1 MYSSRKY
8 NIANSHPTLSSYYNS
23 RFMNLKI
30 TYLSLSLFILRI
42 GEDKNNPIYRIAYG
56 VVSPSDHSM
65 EKATVSKF
73 SQFGSYGNKK
83 VYLGSISISSEREI
97 ILGIYEALSI
107 GNSLKDSLE
116 RYGISNDNLMYDV
129 EYIRDGVSVPW
140 HKANILGNQLS
151 DSRYICMLNP
161 ETLFEIDGHLLEQ
174 EELDDAMRTLCV
186 KLREATG
193 LPFDT
198 SYDHIGN
205 LEILIAPDQDVYGKP
220 LVKYWHDK
228 QPFRQYVELSSELT
242 DRADLVTVNIRI
254 TAGGVITTDTLLSD
268 KPNDNE
274 NTTFSTS
281 SEYPPQAVEI
291 KIWLTKSSEV
301 RLVHLSTHYFV
312 GEICFSLAI
321 VQSEIHIQSDW
332 LERVKGAMHKN
343 KKELVDIASSV
354 QRTHSESHHIRNE
367 DFPQWLKRK
376 STIKSIERCDD
387 AYFPVGWDCK
397 TQESGS
403 LAFLEWFK
411 AKTNGA
417 KWVFLQDP
425 YFEDVAL
432 SFIALTDIQGECIIL
447 TQTDLRT
454 NADNTI
460 STSSTSQRK
469 TKILSM
475 IKDYP
480 SLYGSMRLIIR
491 DMPGSGPKL
500 HDRYLFIGYGDD
512 RCEGYMLSNSLQ
524 GATKKSPLLIT
535 RIGTPVLVKVKQH
548 INKLIDK
555 DEVEVETIYHYSD
568 RTSSTPQEREEIADP
583 VFYDCL
589 QAMNHPL
596 DPACLDQ
603 VLNDILKEGTA
614 DRISTFGYYLAHIG
628 DDELHSIHQIMGAR
642 IANNPK
648 AIEALKSFILEHH
661 KSSFP
666 IGFEGFSE
674 RGYRNNHFPDILEFS
689 YHEII
694 HRNHTHLIDNS
705 YIGFSHPIWG
715 MEHACVLLIRASA
728 QDTID
733 ALKQLRDQLVK
744 IKTDKTITSI
754 YKITN
759 TLLCMIFNSV
769 VFDWD
774 GDLMEKMLIDG
785 NDWCRGLGALILIYK
800 ANYSNFDIR
809 TYSKLLQSHD
819 ERITL
824 CNTLIF
830 SSERNIK
837 RTDIYDHLIE
847 EIKESDIEYAYKNIL
862 DILRGC
868 YPLKTQET
876 YINKIYRSLIQD
888 GRLDRDILSSRLT
901 EDLFD
906 EYIQSGT
913 KSGSDVLV
921 MSLSLINGSLE
932 VLQAESQKILMDTKG
947 RLNRLIIKDHNNVFQ
962 ACSALKNL
970 RSLLER
976 ILAEHPSPSSELV
989 KINDEILSLLRRVG
1003 IEEP

>member
-1 MYSSRKY
+1 MS
-8 NIANSHPTLSSYYNS
+8 YNS
-23 RFMNLKI
+23 DLIKPEI
-30 TYLSLSLFILRI
+30 KHLSLRLFILRI
-42 GEDKNNPIYRIAYG
+42 GEDKKNPIYRIAYG
-56 VVSPSDHSM
+56 VVSPSDHAM
-65 EKATVSKF
+65 EKATGSDFSKL
-73 SQFGSYGNKK
+73 GSYGNKK
-83 VYLGSISISSEREI
+83 IYLGSISIFSDREI
-97 ILGIYEALSI
+97 ILGIYDALSI
-107 GNSLKDSLE
+107 GNSLKESLD
-116 RYGISNDNLMYDV
+116 RYGISNDDLMYDV
-129 EYIRDGVSVPW
+129 EYIRGGVPVPW

-151 DSRYICMLNP
+151 DSRYICMLEP

-174 EELDDAMRTLCV
+174 EALDGAMHTLSV

-198 SYDHIGN
+198 IYDHIGN
-205 LEILIAPDQDVYGKP
+205 LEILIAPDQDIYGRS

-228 QPFRQYVELSSELT
+228 QPFRQYIELSSELT
-242 DRADLVTVNIRI
+242 DGADLVTVNIKI
-254 TAGGVITTDTLLSD
+254 TVGGVVTVDTLLSD
-268 KPNDNE
+268 TPNDNK
-274 NTTFSTS
+274 NTTFSIP

-301 RLVHLSTHYFV
+301 RLVHLSTRHFI
-312 GEICFSLAI
+312 GEICFSLGI
-321 VQSEIHIQSDW
+321 VEGEIHIQSDW
-332 LERVKGAMHKN
+332 LERVKGAMPKN
-343 KKELVDIASSV
+343 KKGLVDIASSI
-354 QRTHSESHHIRNE
+354 QRTHSESHHIKNKGL
-367 DFPQWLKRK
+367 PQWLKRK
-376 STIKSIERCDD
+376 ATIKPIERCDD

-403 LAFLEWFK
+403 LSFLEWFK
-411 AKTNGA
+411 DKTDGA
-417 KWVFLQDP
+417 KWLFLQDP

-454 NADNTI
+454 NADNT
-460 STSSTSQRK
+460 SYTGGGSQRK
-469 TKILSM
+469 AKILSL
-475 IKDYP
+475 IKNYP
-480 SLYGSMRLIIR
+480 SLYDSMQLIIR

-500 HDRYLFIGYGDD
+500 HDRYLFIGYDDD

-535 RIGTPVLVKVKQH
+535 RIGTPVLVKVKKH
-548 INKLIDK
+548 ITELIDQNK
-555 DEVEVETIYHYSD
+555 VETIYNYSD
-568 RTSSTPQEREEIADP
+568 RTSSTPQERQEIIADP
-583 VFYDCL
+583 DLYACL
-589 QAMNHPL
+589 KKVMNQPL

-603 VLNDILKEGTA
+603 VLNDILKEKTA
-614 DRISTFGYYLAHIG
+614 DRISTFGYYLAHIS
-628 DDELHSIHQIMGAR
+628 DDELLSTHQVMGAR

-666 IGFEGFSE
+666 IGFEGFSG

-689 YHEII
+689 YHKII
-694 HRNHTHLIDNS
+694 HRNHTHLIDTS
-705 YIGFSHPIWG
+705 YIGPSHPIWG
-715 MEHACVLLIRASA
+715 MEHACILLIRASA

-733 ALKQLRDQLVK
+733 TLKQLRDQLIN

-759 TLLCMIFNSV
+759 MLLCMIFNSV

-785 NDWCRGLGALILIYK
+785 NDWCRGLGAFILIYK
-800 ANYSNFDIR
+800 AEDSNFDIR

-824 CNTLIF
+824 CNTIIF
-830 SSERNIK
+830 SSERNIN
-837 RTDIYDHLIE
+837 RDDTYNLLIE
-847 EIKESDIEYAYKNIL
+847 EVKGSDIDYAYNNIL
-862 DILRGC
+862 NILIGY
-868 YPLKTQET
+868 YPLELQET
-876 YINKIYRSLIQD
+876 YIRKIYEPLIQD
-888 GRLDRDILSSRLT
+888 GRLDRDKLSSRLT
-901 EDLFD
+901 EALFD
-906 EYIQSGT
+906 EYIQSGAKT
-913 KSGSDVLV
+913 RSDVLV

-932 VLQAESQKILMDTKG
+932 VLQAKSQKILMATE
-947 RLNRLIIKDHNNVFQ
+947 RHLNRLIIKDHNNVSQ

-970 RSLLER
+970 RSLLEG

-1003 IEEP
+1003 

>member
-1 MYSSRKY
+1 
-8 NIANSHPTLSSYYNS
+8 
-23 RFMNLKI
+23 MNPKI
-30 TYLSLSLFILRI
+30 TYLSLRLFILRI

-83 VYLGSISISSEREI
+83 VYLGSISIFSEGEKV
-97 ILGIYEALSI
+97 LGIYDALSM
-107 GNSLKDSLE
+107 GNSLKTSLNKYGIKNDSL
-116 RYGISNDNLMYDV
+116 RYDV
-129 EYIRDGVSVPW
+129 EYIYDGVSVPW

-151 DSRYICMLNP
+151 DSRYICMLKP
-161 ETLFEIDGHLLEQ
+161 ETLFEIDGHLLDQ
-174 EELDDAMRTLCV
+174 EELENAMRSLSV
-186 KLREATG
+186 KLREGTG

-205 LEILIAPDQDVYGKP
+205 LEILIAPDQDIYGRS
-220 LVKYWHDK
+220 LVKHWQDK
-228 QPFRQYVELSSELT
+228 ESFTQYVELSSKLT
-242 DRADLVTVNIRI
+242 DGADLVTVNIKLK
-254 TAGGVITTDTLLSD
+254 AGGVITIDTLLSD
-268 KPNDNE
+268 KPKDNE
-274 NTTFSTS
+274 NSTFSIP

-301 RLVHLSTHYFV
+301 RLVHLSTHHFI
-312 GEICFSLAI
+312 GEICFSLGI
-321 VQSEIHIQSDW
+321 VQSEIHIHSDW
-332 LERVKGAMHKN
+332 LDRVKGAMPKN
-343 KKELVDIASSV
+343 KKELVDKASSI
-354 QRTHSESHHIRNE
+354 QRTRSESHHRINKGL
-367 DFPQWLKRK
+367 PQWLKRK
-376 STIKSIERCDD
+376 VTIKPIERCDD
-387 AYFPVGWDCK
+387 AYFPAGWDCE

-403 LAFLEWFK
+403 LSFLEWFK
-411 AKTNGA
+411 AKTKGA
-417 KWVFLQDP
+417 KSVFLQDP

-432 SFIALTDIQGECIIL
+432 SFIALSDIQGECIIL
-447 TQTDLRT
+447 TQTDLKT
-454 NADNTI
+454 NTDNT
-460 STSSTSQRK
+460 SYTGGGSQRK
-469 TKILSM
+469 DRILSL
-475 IKDYP
+475 IKDNP
-480 SLYGSMRLIIR
+480 SLYDSMQLIIR
-491 DMPGSGPKL
+491 DMAGSGPKL
-500 HDRYLFIGYGDD
+500 HDRYLFIGYDD
-512 RCEGYMLSNSLQ
+512 GRCEGYMLSNSLQ

-535 RIGTPVLVKVKQH
+535 RIGTPVLVKVKKH
-548 INKLIDK
+548 IAKLIDPDK
-555 DEVEVETIYHYSD
+555 VETIYHYSD
-568 RTSSTPQEREEIADP
+568 RTSSSTQEGKEIADAD
-583 VFYDCL
+583 FYNFL

-596 DPACLDQ
+596 DPDCLDQ
-603 VLNDILKEGTA
+603 VLNDILKERTA
-614 DRISTFGYYLAHIG
+614 DRISTFGYYLAHSS
-628 DDELHSIHQIMGAR
+628 DDKCDSIRQYLGNQ
-642 IANNPK
+642 IANRPK
-648 AIEALKSFILEHH
+648 AIKALKDFILEHH

-666 IGFEGFSE
+666 IGFEGFSG
-674 RGYRNNHFPDILEFS
+674 RDYRDNHFSNILESS

-694 HRNHTHLIDNS
+694 HRNHTHLIGNC
-705 YIGFSHPIWG
+705 YKGFSYPVWG
-715 MEHACVLLIRASA
+715 MECACMLLIRASSHH
-728 QDTID
+728 TID
-733 ALKQLRDQLVK
+733 TLKQLRDQLVS

-862 DILRGC
+862 DILRDC

-876 YINKIYRSLIQD
+876 YINKIYRPLIQD

-901 EDLFD
+901 EYLFD

-921 MSLSLINGSLE
+921 MSLSLINGSLKA
-932 VLQAESQKILMDTKG
+932 LQEKSQKLLMETERK
-947 RLNRLIIKDHNNVFQ
+947 LNRLIIKDHNNVFQ

>member
-1 MYSSRKY
+1 MS
-8 NIANSHPTLSSYYNS
+8 YNS
-23 RFMNLKI
+23 DLIKPEI
-30 TYLSLSLFILRI
+30 KHLSLRLFILRI
-42 GEDKNNPIYRIAYG
+42 GDVKNSPIYKIAYG
-56 VVSPSDHSM
+56 AVIPSDYSL
-65 EKATVSKF
+65 EKATVSDF

-83 VYLGSISISSEREI
+83 IYLGSISIFSEREI
-97 ILGIYEALSI
+97 ILGIYDALSI
-107 GNSLKDSLE
+107 GNFLKESLD
-116 RYGISNDNLMYDV
+116 RYSISNDNLKYDV
-129 EYIRDGVSVPW
+129 KYIRDVVSVPW

-151 DSRYICMLNP
+151 DSRYICMLEP

-174 EELDDAMRTLCV
+174 ETLDGAMRTLSV

-205 LEILIAPDQDVYGKP
+205 LEILIAPDQDIYGRS
-220 LVKYWHDK
+220 LVKHSQDK
-228 QPFRQYVELSSELT
+228 ESFTQHVELSSKLT
-242 DRADLVTVNIRI
+242 DGADLVTVNIKI
-254 TAGGVITTDTLLSD
+254 TAGGVITVDTLLSD

-274 NTTFSTS
+274 NTTFSIP

-301 RLVHLSTHYFV
+301 RLVHLSTHHFIR
-312 GEICFSLAI
+312 EICFSLGI
-321 VQSEIHIQSDW
+321 VQSKIHIHSDW
-332 LERVKGAMHKN
+332 LERVKRAMPKN
-343 KKELVDIASSV
+343 KKELVDIASSI
-354 QRTHSESHHIRNE
+354 QRTHSESHHIKNKGL
-367 DFPQWLKRK
+367 PQWLKRK
-376 STIKSIERCDD
+376 ATIKPIERCDD
-387 AYFPVGWDCK
+387 AYFPAGWDCE

-403 LAFLEWFK
+403 LSFLEWFK
-411 AKTNGA
+411 DKTDGA
-417 KWVFLQDP
+417 KCLFLQDP

-432 SFIALTDIQGECIIL
+432 SFIALTDIQGECTIL

-454 NADNTI
+454 NADNT
-460 STSSTSQRK
+460 SYTCGGSQRK
-469 TKILSM
+469 DRVLSL
-475 IKDYP
+475 IKDNP
-480 SLYGSMRLIIR
+480 SLYDSMQLIIR

-500 HDRYLFIGYGDD
+500 HDRYLFIEYDDD

-535 RIGTPVLVKVKQH
+535 RIGTPVLVKVKKH
-548 INKLIDK
+548 IAKLIDPDK
-555 DEVEVETIYHYSD
+555 VETIYHYSD
-568 RTSSTPQEREEIADP
+568 RTSSSTQEGKEIADAD
-583 VFYDCL
+583 FYDCL

-596 DPACLDQ
+596 DPGCLDQ
-603 VLNDILKEGTA
+603 VLNDILKEKTT
-614 DRISTFGYYLAHIG
+614 DRISTFGYYLAHIS
-628 DDELHSIHQIMGAR
+628 DDELLSTHQVMGAR

-666 IGFEGFSE
+666 IGFEGFSG

-689 YHEII
+689 YHKII

-733 ALKQLRDQLVK
+733 ALKQLRDQLVN

-769 VFDWD
+769 VFGWD

-785 NDWCRGLGALILIYK
+785 NDWCKGLGALILIYK
-800 ANYSNFDIR
+800 ANDSNFDI
-809 TYSKLLQSHD
+809 KPHLELLQSHD

-824 CNTLIF
+824 CNTIIF
-830 SSERNIK
+830 SSEQNIK
-837 RTDIYDHLIE
+837 RDDIYDLLTE

-862 DILRGC
+862 DILRG
-868 YPLKTQET
+868 YYTLELQET
-876 YINKIYRSLIQD
+876 YIRKIYEPLIQD

-901 EDLFD
+901 ESLFA
-906 EYIQSGT
+906 ECIQSEPKYRPEALAMG
-913 KSGSDVLV
+913 LC
-921 MSLSLINGSLE
+921 LINGSFK
-932 VLQAESQKILMDTKG
+932 VLQEKSQKQLKETERK
-947 RLNRLIIKDHNNVFQ
+947 LNRLIIKDHNNVFQ
-962 ACSALKNL
+962 ACSALRDLK
-970 RSLLER
+970 SLLYS
-976 ILAEHPSPSSELV
+976 IIAEHPCHSDELLN
-989 KINDEILSLLRRVG
+989 IYDEIQSVLRRVG
-1003 IEEP
+1003 IEEEL

>member
-23 RFMNLKI
+23 RFMNPKI
-30 TYLSLSLFILRI
+30 TYLSLRLFILRI

-83 VYLGSISISSEREI
+83 VYLGSISIFSEREI
-97 ILGIYEALSI
+97 ILGIYDALSI
-107 GNSLKDSLE
+107 GNSLKEILD
-116 RYGISNDNLMYDV
+116 RYGFSNDNLMYDV

-151 DSRYICMLNP
+151 DSRYICMLEP
-161 ETLFEIDGHLLEQ
+161 ETLFEVDGHLLEQ
-174 EELDDAMRTLCV
+174 EALDGAMRTLSV
-186 KLREATG
+186 KLRDATG

-205 LEILIAPDQDVYGKP
+205 LEILIAPDQDIYGRS
-220 LVKYWHDK
+220 LVKHWQDK
-228 QPFRQYVELSSELT
+228 ESFTQHVELSSKLT
-242 DRADLVTVNIRI
+242 DGADLVTVNIKL
-254 TAGGVITTDTLLSD
+254 TAGGVITIDTLLSD

-274 NTTFSTS
+274 NSTFSIP

-301 RLVHLSTHYFV
+301 RLVHLSTHHFI
-312 GEICFSLAI
+312 GEICFSLGI
-321 VQSEIHIQSDW
+321 VESEIHIHSDW
-332 LERVKGAMHKN
+332 LERVKGAMPTN

-354 QRTHSESHHIRNE
+354 QRTHSEPHHIRKKG
-367 DFPQWLKRK
+367 FPQWLERK
-376 STIKSIERCDD
+376 ATIKPIERCDD
-387 AYFPVGWDCK
+387 AYFPIGWDDETK
-397 TQESGS
+397 ESGS
-403 LAFLEWFK
+403 LSFLEWFK

-469 TKILSM
+469 AKILSM

-500 HDRYLFIGYGDD
+500 HDRYLFIGHDDD

-535 RIGTPVLVKVKQH
+535 RIGTPVLVKVKKH
-548 INKLIDK
+548 IAKLDPNK
-555 DEVEVETIYHYSD
+555 VETIYHYSD
-568 RTSSTPQEREEIADP
+568 HTSSSPQEGKEIADAD
-583 VFYDCL
+583 FYDCL

-596 DPACLDQ
+596 DTDCLDQ
-603 VLNDILKEGTA
+603 VLNDMLKERTA
-614 DRISTFGYYLAHIG
+614 DRISTFGYYLAHSS
-628 DDELHSIHQIMGAR
+628 DDKCDSIRQYLGNQ
-642 IANNPK
+642 IANRPK
-648 AIEALKSFILEHH
+648 AIKALKDFILEHYN
-661 KSSFP
+661 SRFP
-666 IGFEGFSE
+666 LGFKDVSWSDY
-674 RGYRNNHFPDILEFS
+674 YRNHYSNLLESS

-694 HRNHTHLIDNS
+694 HRKHTNLINS
-705 YIGFSHPIWG
+705 CYRDFSYGVYG
-715 MEHACVLLIRASA
+715 MKYACILLIKASSHH
-728 QDTID
+728 TID
-733 ALKQLRDQLVK
+733 TLKQLRDQLVN

-800 ANYSNFDIR
+800 ANYSNCDIR

-876 YINKIYRSLIQD
+876 YINKIYRPLIQE
-888 GRLDRDILSSRLT
+888 GRLDRDILSRRLT
-901 EDLFD
+901 ESLFD

-932 VLQAESQKILMDTKG
+932 VLQAKSQKILMNTE
-947 RLNRLIIKDHNNVFQ
+947 RHLNRLIIKDHNNVFQ

-976 ILAEHPSPSSELV
+976 ILAEHPSPSSELA

-1003 IEEP
+1003 I